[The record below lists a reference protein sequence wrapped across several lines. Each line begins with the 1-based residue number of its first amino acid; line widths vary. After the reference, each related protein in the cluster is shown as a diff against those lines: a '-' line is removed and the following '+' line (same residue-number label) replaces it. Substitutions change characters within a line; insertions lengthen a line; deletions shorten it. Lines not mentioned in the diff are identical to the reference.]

1 MPDSWQG
8 IEDKPN
14 IQTSEAAGGGKRR
27 KGPSTGFEGR
37 KEDTAIVDSEAMKA
51 AKKTGK
57 TVLPS
62 SSGKTTR
69 S

>member
-1 MPDSWQG
+1 MPESWQG
-8 IEDKPN
+8 IEDKVN

-27 KGPSTGFEGR
+27 KGPSADFKGR
-37 KEDTAIVDSEAMKA
+37 KEDATLADSEAMKA